1 VALVTDYERVD
12 VCEELSLSVVCQD
25 EWYGRGELPT
35 DISLDDAELV
45 FDHRGDPYVR
55 VEVSAE
61 VPERET
67 E

>member
-35 DISLDDAELV
+35 GLSLDDAELV
-45 FDHRGDPYVR
+45 RDDKGDPYVR
-55 VEVSAE
+55 VEVSAT
-61 VPERET
+61 VPERDDE
-67 E
+67 